1 MCYPNNFIRE
11 MVAKSKK
18 EVPSEGDNKYRPLTL
33 VLAVLYRCDGYKG
46 KKENLVLLLFLGFN
60 PERREW

>member
-1 MCYPNNFIRE
+1 MLCYPNNFIRE

-33 VLAVLYRCDGYKG
+33 VLAVLYRCYGYK
-46 KKENLVLLLFLGFN
+46 E
-60 PERREW
+60 